1 MRSFYLLD
9 LVNRQRKKK
18 KKKRKK
24 TRMTMM
30 MNSMTTNPFVPLPEE
45 VARP

>member
-1 MRSFYLLD
+1 MYVYKHI
-9 LVNRQRKKK
+9 VNRQRKK

-24 TRMTMM
+24 TRMTMT